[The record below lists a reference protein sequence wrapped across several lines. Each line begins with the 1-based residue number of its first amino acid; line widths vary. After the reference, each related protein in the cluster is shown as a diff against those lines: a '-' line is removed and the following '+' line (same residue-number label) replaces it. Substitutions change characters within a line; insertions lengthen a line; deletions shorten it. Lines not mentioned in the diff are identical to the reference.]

1 VGFLVSAVALLVM
14 GLFLVFDNVEKLV
27 KLDHPPIGTI
37 AFLGREVW
45 LGWLMIGAL
54 VYTGVPAMILG
65 RMKLPL
71 ARDLHDKVLLADAQM
86 NKADWLTAG
95 AAIVGI
101 VGISVGL
108 WWADAAAAL
117 FIAVDILR
125 DGWKYVRLATTD
137 LMDRAPVT
145 VEGDRED
152 PLPARVET
160 ELERLPWVRE
170 ARVRMREE
178 GHVFFGE
185 AFVLPSDR
193 RNLVGR
199 IEDAARGLREL
210 DWRLHDLVIT
220 PVESFE
226 PEGGGE
232 TEEAATVPAEHE
244 G

>member
-1 VGFLVSAVALLVM
+1 
-14 GLFLVFDNVEKLV
+14 
-27 KLDHPPIGTI
+27 
-37 AFLGREVW
+37 
-45 LGWLMIGAL
+45 
-54 VYTGVPAMILG
+54 
-65 RMKLPL
+65 
-71 ARDLHDKVLLADAQM
+71 M
-86 NKADWLTAG
+86 NKADWLTAS

-117 FIAVDILR
+117 FIAVDILH